1 MTLAPASRRRK
12 RARLAAAAAVVC
24 ALVPAAACQADTTG
38 STGGGGGGD
47 DFPSEPFTI
56 TVPSGPGGGLD
67 QLGRSVQQALTQSGL
82 VEDNIQVFNNPGAGS
97 MLGLNQFVREESGDP
112 YQLLAVSAVL
122 LGAEKTSDIEV
133 TLEGDTT
140 PIAELASEYL
150 TIVTRPDAPYATL
163 QDLVGALKSDPG
175 SVNVVGSVAGSLEQV
190 LMGLLAQSEGIDP
203 AELNYVPYENASEQ
217 VTALLSGDAD
227 VSVMG
232 ISEILPQIAD
242 GSAVPLVVSSPE
254 RLDGVDAPTF
264 EEAGLSADLT
274 MANWRGV
281 VGPPDISDEDR
292 DKVVDLIDQMRGTD
306 EWAEILEAKSW
317 ADTFK
322 GGTEFGDYM
331 QTESDRIGQAL
342 AGLGLIDG

>member
-1 MTLAPASRRRK
+1 MTIAPASRRRS
-12 RARLAAAAAVVC
+12 RARLAAVAAVVC
-24 ALVPAAACQADTTG
+24 ALVPAACQAETSG
-38 STGGGGGGD
+38 STGGDGGGGE

-82 VEDNIQVFNNPGAGS
+82 VDGNIQVFNNPGAGS
-97 MLGLNQFVREESGDP
+97 MLGLNQFVREEAGDP
-112 YQLLAVSAVL
+112 YQLLAVSAVI

-150 TIVTRPDAPYATL
+150 TIVTRADSPYATL
-163 QDLVGALKSDPG
+163 ADLVDALKADP
-175 SVNVVGSVAGSLEQV
+175 SAVNIVGSVAGSLEQV
-190 LMGLLAQSEGIDP
+190 LMGLLAQAEGIDP
-203 AELNYVPYENASEQ
+203 ADLNYVPYENASEQ

-232 ISEILPQIAD
+232 ISEILPQIDD

-254 RLDGVDAPTF
+254 RLEGVDAPTF
-264 EEAGLSADLT
+264 EEAGMSADLS
-274 MANWRGV
+274 MANWRGI
-281 VGPPDISDEDR
+281 VGPPDVSDEDR
-292 DKVVDLIDQMRGTD
+292 DQVVDLIAQMRETD

-331 QTESDRIGQAL
+331 QTESDRIGEAL